1 MVHSLM
7 EPTKYSENLKAYKN
21 KSPLCYNSLYI
32 KINKIEK
39 FNQHHIWC
47 NLTKGMVSTQIL
59 AKGFEVQQTRSGVL
73 ANLGAT

>member
-1 MVHSLM
+1 M
-7 EPTKYSENLKAYKN
+7 
-21 KSPLCYNSLYI
+21 LYI

-39 FNQHHIWC
+39 FNQHQIWC

-59 AKGFEVQQTRSGVL
+59 VKGFEVQQTRSGVL